1 MNVLVFLKR
10 HRTTVLFGAALAFG
24 ALATLAVRG
33 YIAEYLARERALLQ
47 PSQDMA
53 EVVVAKRNLD
63 VGEVVSSDSMA
74 LRRIPA
80 EYVASS
86 ALHPAEFEG
95 FVGARLT
102 VPMRAGEVLVQGAI
116 AGADVATFSS
126 KIRPGIRALT
136 IAVDEI
142 NSVSGMLQPGDRIDL
157 LLSVR
162 PPGQGAGQA
171 LPEAT
176 APLMQDLLV
185 LATGRQVR
193 PGGDE
198 QRPGR
203 SFTTI
208 TVEVSPEEAQR
219 LIVAQRGGKLTAM
232 LRNPEDRSAL
242 TKRVLDLPGLL
253 GISGAKPLAMPD
265 PGPEIIVGGRGA
277 LRKERS
283 AGSDAA
289 GTPPVSDASHQTS
302 PVTPALSPV
311 VPPVPAPLADAMA
324 RSALSP
330 QPKESK

>member
-1 MNVLVFLKR
+1 MKALAFIKR
-10 HRTTVLFGAALAFG
+10 HRTALLFGAALAFG
-24 ALATLAVRG
+24 ALATLAARG
-33 YIAEYLARERALLQ
+33 YIAEYLERERELLRPTQ
-47 PSQDMA
+47 PMA

-63 VGEVVSSDSMA
+63 AGEIVSADSMA

-80 EYVASS
+80 EYVAST
-86 ALHPAEFEG
+86 ALQPGQFEG

-102 VPMRAGEVLVQGAI
+102 VPLRAGEVLIQGAI

-157 LLSVR
+157 FLSVR
-162 PPGQGAGQA
+162 PPGQGPAQM

-193 PGGDE
+193 PGGDDP
-198 QRPGR
+198 RLGR

-208 TVEVSPEEAQR
+208 TVEASPEEAQR

-232 LRNPEDRSAL
+232 LRNPEDRTPLAR
-242 TKRVLDLPGLL
+242 RVLDLPGLL
-253 GISGAKPLAMPD
+253 GIAAPAPLAPVES
-265 PGPEIIVGGRGA
+265 GPEIIIGGRGA
-277 LRKERS
+277 LKS
-283 AGSDAA
+283 
-289 GTPPVSDASHQTS
+289 TV
-302 PVTPALSPV
+302 PVTGLAAVAAARPEATPMPTTTPMPV
-311 VPPVPAPLADAMA
+311 IA
-324 RSALSP
+324 P
-330 QPKESK
+330 QPKD

>member
-1 MNVLVFLKR
+1 MKALAFLQR
-10 HRTTVLFGAALAFG
+10 HRTALLFGAALAFG
-24 ALATLAVRG
+24 ALATMAARG
-33 YIAEYLARERALLQ
+33 YIAEYLERERELLRPTQ
-47 PSQDMA
+47 AMT

-63 VGEVVSSDSMA
+63 AGEIVSADSMA

-80 EYVASS
+80 EYVAST
-86 ALHPAEFEG
+86 ALQPGQFEG

-102 VPMRAGEVLVQGAI
+102 VPMRAGEVLIQGAI

-157 LLSVR
+157 FLSVR
-162 PPGQGAGQA
+162 PPGQGAAQL

-193 PGGDE
+193 PGGDDP
-198 QRPGR
+198 RLGR

-208 TVEVSPEEAQR
+208 TVEASPEEAQR

-232 LRNPEDRSAL
+232 LRNPEDRAAL
-242 TKRVLDLPGLL
+242 VRRVLDLPGLL
-253 GISGAKPLAMPD
+253 GMAAAKPLAPVES
-265 PGPEIIVGGRGA
+265 GPEIIIGGRGA
-277 LRKERS
+277 LK
-283 AGSDAA
+283 
-289 GTPPVSDASHQTS
+289 ASF
-302 PVTPALSPV
+302 
-311 VPPVPAPLADAMA
+311 PLAATVPTPTPMA
-324 RSALSP
+324 APTATPTATVPTSTPVIAP
-330 QPKESK
+330 QPKDSK